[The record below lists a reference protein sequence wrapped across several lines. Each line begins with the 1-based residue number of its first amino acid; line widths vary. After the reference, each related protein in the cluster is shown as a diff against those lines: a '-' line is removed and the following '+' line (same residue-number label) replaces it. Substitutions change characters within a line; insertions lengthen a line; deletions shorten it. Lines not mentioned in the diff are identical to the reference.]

1 MDIQTGGG
9 RRRKVRM
16 DTTDLVRKTAGVDP
30 PTRLGD
36 PVGAGQSAYRL
47 ENYLRDEKR
56 ITVNLVLN
64 SPLPPLR

>member
-1 MDIQTGGG
+1 
-9 RRRKVRM
+9 M

-64 SPLPPLR
+64 SPLPPLRW